1 MKEKKRYAR
10 NAFTMVEI
18 MAVIIILGLLAAV
31 VVRNFVGQTDR
42 ARVITTKASLKLLHN
57 TVMQFQMDTGRFPTD
72 EEGLMALMEQPSD
85 VKNWQP
91 GGYLETTEIPKDA
104 WKRDFIYERFPESG
118 KPFVIKSLGADGEEG
133 GEDYNADLYSTDAD

>member
-1 MKEKKRYAR
+1 MKEKKRYTR
-10 NAFTMVEI
+10 KAFTMVEI

-42 ARVITTKASLKLLHN
+42 ARVVTTKASLKLLH
-57 TVMQFQMDTGRFPTD
+57 TAVMQFQMDTGRFPTE
-72 EEGLMALMEQPSD
+72 EEGLMALIEQPSD

-91 GGYLETTEIPKDA
+91 GGYLETTEIPKDG

-133 GEDYNADLYSTDAD
+133 GEDYDADLYSTDAD

>member
-1 MKEKKRYAR
+1 MKEKKRYVR
-10 NAFTMVEI
+10 KAFTMVEI

-42 ARVITTKASLKLLHN
+42 ARVITTKASLKLLH
-57 TVMQFQMDTGRFPTD
+57 TAVMQFQMDTGRFPTD
-72 EEGLMALMEQPSD
+72 EEGLAVLIEPPSD

-91 GGYLETTEIPKDA
+91 GGYLETTAIPKDG

-118 KPFVIKSLGADGEEG
+118 KSFVIKSLGADGEEG

>member
-1 MKEKKRYAR
+1 
-10 NAFTMVEI
+10 
-18 MAVIIILGLLAAV
+18 VIIILGLLAAV

-57 TVMQFQMDTGRFPTD
+57 AVMQFQMDTGRFPTD